1 MQKVDIKRY
10 LNRLYY
16 RPISKM
22 LYSSYMIFVLRFI
35 DTEVLYL
42 PRVQSCP
49 EILTDEIDCWKTVLL
64 RRKKSKET
72 DV

>member
-22 LYSSYMIFVLRFI
+22 LYNNYMVYYSIRFI

-42 PRVQSCP
+42 PRVQSYP
-49 EILTDEIDCWKTVLL
+49 
-64 RRKKSKET
+64 
-72 DV
+72 